1 MPANVEGF
9 LRLLDLEEIEVGLY
23 RGHQPV
29 TQMQRAFGGQVLGQ
43 SVMAAA
49 KTVEANRQLHSL
61 HAYFLLPGRTD
72 IPMIYDTENTRDG
85 RSFSTRRVL
94 ARQGGKV
101 IFTASLSFHVPEE
114 GLNHAQPAPSDVPS
128 PEECPTLAE
137 AMGRNPEQDAG
148 WQREFGALEVRVAEL
163 PEPIGSDGRPA
174 AAQRFWVRIPGVPA
188 TQFVHEAALAY
199 VSDLTL
205 LTAAIVPYGLRAG
218 HKSLSMASIDHTMWF
233 HRPFDITQWMLYD
246 QHSPSASR
254 GVGLAMGSLYQDGQ
268 LVVSVA
274 QEGLLRILK
283 NKS

>member
-1 MPANVEGF
+1 MPADVDGF
-9 LRLLDLEEIEVGLY
+9 LRLLDLEEIELGLY

-49 KTVEANRQLHSL
+49 NTVENNRQLHSL

-94 ARQGGKV
+94 ARQGGRV

-114 GLNHAQPAPSDVPS
+114 GLDHARPAPNDVPA
-128 PEECPTLAE
+128 PDDCPTLAE
-137 AMGRNPEQDAG
+137 AMGRDAQQDAG
-148 WQREFGALEVRVAEL
+148 WQREFGALEVRVAQVPDAL
-163 PEPIGSDGRPA
+163 GADGRPS
-174 AAQRFWVRIPGVPA
+174 AAQRFWVRIPGVP
-188 TQFVHEAALAY
+188 QSPFVHEAALAY

-205 LTAAIVPYGLRAG
+205 LTVATVPHGLRAG

-233 HRPFDITQWMLYD
+233 HRPFDISRWMLYD

-274 QEGLLRILK
+274 QEGLLRLLK
-283 NKS
+283 HKS